1 MAVSTHFGNA
11 RKMGGGIPHAQ
22 KTGVN
27 HQKLEDWGD
36 GSVGIVLAR
45 QVYGPQ
51 FNSPE
56 LL

>member
-1 MAVSTHFGNA
+1 MAVSTPFGNA
-11 RKMGGGIPHAQ
+11 RKMGGGIPQ
-22 KTGVN
+22 PQRTGVN
-27 HQKLEDWGD
+27 HQKLEGWGD

-45 QVYGPQ
+45 QVYGPL